1 MIRDFLSKH
10 KTECGAYALVLTL
23 CFSLFV
29 IYDAFSG
36 TAALFLIPGTLLIC
50 AAYFFLCAFVEK
62 HRFIGSVLFGF
73 VFFIVVRLFM
83 FFSRYGMSAY
93 QAIFL
98 EWMLTKG
105 SNAEEAVFFLIS
117 LFLFFTFFFSVT
129 VYYFSKVLYR
139 MFFLTLISLI
149 PCVLYVKVMSEI
161 NNVSLVLIALCNVA
175 VFILHRN
182 SLRDMGKITKKAT
195 LIASGAVFMLMIF
208 LVASAIPKQQ
218 EAPYYD
224 EFEDLF
230 MGGDTSSD
238 IEDSFSDLSEFSGDA
253 SGFLSQSNR
262 KMYSLYGSTAS
273 YLKRQN
279 FDYYDFAKDRWYA
292 DETYSTTYSTPE
304 SWEAVEQYKNLPSLH
319 SALLA
324 AEEYEPGFLKTHH
337 LNEIKNLQL
346 PLSLLQTTRIQSENF
361 GATYFLVPSNV
372 ICLDVGELQDS
383 CRVTPGGAFF
393 SKEGAHPLNFQYSYS
408 YYTDYVYYNSW
419 ILAGGVDF
427 DNEEALKLL
436 TDLRN
441 VLQEN
446 EDVWYNTASS
456 YLHQQIEADYYRE
469 LCTENTLEISS
480 ELKDFALSLTDG
492 LSNDYEKA
500 AAIESFFQTGGFTYD
515 LQYHAPDDSPEYFL
529 FTGKTGT
536 CSDFASAYVL
546 LARAAGLTVR
556 YAEGYTPEAE
566 GGNRYVIKNRDSHAF
581 PEVFIQN
588 IGWMVFE
595 PTVASTGNG
604 SPLRFLSRLRM
615 DYGLMAVIA
624 FFLVVL
630 TVLATILRFLLPL
643 LTEWAFRIRLHATS
657 VPYGTLLAYK
667 RLLKKG
673 GRVFRENLKSKTPH
687 ELSELFLSIGCDISC
702 LCHYAE
708 QILYAPGFVSPI
720 TQKQLCENYASACK
734 ALRRYRKTG
743 RSGNH
748 KADV

>member
-1 MIRDFLSKH
+1 MIRDFLSAH

-105 SNAEEAVFFLIS
+105 SNAEGAVFFLIS

-304 SWEAVEQYKNLPSLH
+304 NWEAVEQYKNLPSLH

-361 GATYFLVPSNV
+361 GAAYFLVPSNV

-630 TVLATILRFLLPL
+630 TVLATVLRVLLPL
-643 LTEWAFRIRLHATS
+643 LTEWAFRIRLHVTS

-708 QILYAPGFVSPI
+708 QILYAPGFVAPI

>member
-10 KTECGAYALVLTL
+10 KTECGAYALALTL

-105 SNAEEAVFFLIS
+105 SNAEGAVFFLIS

-161 NNVSLVLIALCNVA
+161 NNVNLVLIALCNVA

-361 GATYFLVPSNV
+361 GAAYFLVPSNV

-643 LTEWAFRIRLHATS
+643 LTEWAFRIRLHVTS

-673 GRVFRENLKSKTPH
+673 DRVFRENLKSKTPH

-708 QILYAPGFVSPI
+708 QILYAPGFVAPI

>member
-105 SNAEEAVFFLIS
+105 SNAEGAVFFLIS

-337 LNEIKNLQL
+337 LNEIKDLRL

-361 GATYFLVPSNV
+361 GAAYFLVPSNV

-469 LCTENTLEISS
+469 LCTENTVEISS

-643 LTEWAFRIRLHATS
+643 LTEWAFRIRLHVTS

-708 QILYAPGFVSPI
+708 QILYAPGFVAHI

>member
-73 VFFIVVRLFM
+73 VLLIVVRLFM

-105 SNAEEAVFFLIS
+105 SNAEGAVFFLIS

-161 NNVSLVLIALCNVA
+161 NNVNLVLIALCNVA

-469 LCTENTLEISS
+469 LCTENTVEISS

-588 IGWMVFE
+588 IGWIVFE

-624 FFLVVL
+624 FFLVLL
-630 TVLATILRFLLPL
+630 TVLATVLRFLLPL
-643 LTEWAFRIRLHATS
+643 LTEWAFRIRLHVTS

-708 QILYAPGFVSPI
+708 QILYAPGFVAPI

>member
-10 KTECGAYALVLTL
+10 KTECGAYALALTL

-161 NNVSLVLIALCNVA
+161 NNVNLVLIALCNVA

-361 GATYFLVPSNV
+361 GAAYFLVPSNV

-643 LTEWAFRIRLHATS
+643 LTEWAFRIRLHVTS

-708 QILYAPGFVSPI
+708 QILYAPGFVAPI

>member
-93 QAIFL
+93 QAVFL

-105 SNAEEAVFFLIS
+105 SNAEGAVFFLIS

-182 SLRDMGKITKKAT
+182 SLRNMGKITKKAT

-324 AEEYEPGFLKTHH
+324 AEEYEPGFLKAHN
-337 LNEIKNLQL
+337 LNEIKDLRL
-346 PLSLLQTTRIQSENF
+346 PLSLLQTTRVQSENF
-361 GATYFLVPSNV
+361 GAAYFLVPSNV

-630 TVLATILRFLLPL
+630 TVLATVLRFLLPL
-643 LTEWAFRIRLHATS
+643 LTEWAFRIRLHVTS

-708 QILYAPGFVSPI
+708 QILYAPGFVAPI

>member
-1 MIRDFLSKH
+1 MIRDFLSAH

-36 TAALFLIPGTLLIC
+36 TAALFLIPGTPLIC

-105 SNAEEAVFFLIS
+105 SNAEGAVFFLIS

-361 GATYFLVPSNV
+361 GAAYFLVPSNV

-630 TVLATILRFLLPL
+630 TVLATVLRFLLPL
-643 LTEWAFRIRLHATS
+643 LTEWAFRIRLHVTS

-708 QILYAPGFVSPI
+708 QILYAPGFVAPI

>member
-36 TAALFLIPGTLLIC
+36 TDALFLIPGTLLIC

-93 QAIFL
+93 QAVFL

-105 SNAEEAVFFLIS
+105 SNAEGAVFFLIS

-238 IEDSFSDLSEFSGDA
+238 IEDSFSHLSEFSGDA

-292 DETYSTTYSTPE
+292 DETYSSTYLTPE
-304 SWEAVEQYKNLPSLH
+304 NWEAVEQYKNLPSLH

-324 AEEYEPGFLKTHH
+324 AEEYEPGFLEAHN
-337 LNEIKNLQL
+337 LNEIKDLSL
-346 PLSLLQTTRIQSENF
+346 PLSLLQTTRVQSENF
-361 GATYFLVPSNV
+361 GAAYFLVPSNV

-480 ELKDFALSLTDG
+480 ELKDFALFLTDG

-595 PTVASTGNG
+595 PTVASMGNG

-630 TVLATILRFLLPL
+630 TVLATVLRFLLPL
-643 LTEWAFRIRLHATS
+643 LTEWAFRIRLHVTS

-708 QILYAPGFVSPI
+708 QILYAPGFVAPI

>member
-1 MIRDFLSKH
+1 MIRDFLSAH

-105 SNAEEAVFFLIS
+105 SNAEGAVFFLIS

-161 NNVSLVLIALCNVA
+161 NNVNLVLIALCNVA

-324 AEEYEPGFLKTHH
+324 AEEYEPGFLESHN
-337 LNEIKNLQL
+337 LNKIKDLRL

-361 GATYFLVPSNV
+361 GAAYFLVPSNV

-393 SKEGAHPLNFQYSYS
+393 SKEGAHPLKH
-408 YYTDYVYYNSW
+408 DVY
-419 ILAGGVDF
+419 
-427 DNEEALKLL
+427 
-436 TDLRN
+436 
-441 VLQEN
+441 Q
-446 EDVWYNTASS
+446 
-456 YLHQQIEADYYRE
+456 
-469 LCTENTLEISS
+469 
-480 ELKDFALSLTDG
+480 
-492 LSNDYEKA
+492 
-500 AAIESFFQTGGFTYD
+500 
-515 LQYHAPDDSPEYFL
+515 
-529 FTGKTGT
+529 
-536 CSDFASAYVL
+536 
-546 LARAAGLTVR
+546 
-556 YAEGYTPEAE
+556 
-566 GGNRYVIKNRDSHAF
+566 
-581 PEVFIQN
+581 
-588 IGWMVFE
+588 
-595 PTVASTGNG
+595 
-604 SPLRFLSRLRM
+604 
-615 DYGLMAVIA
+615 
-624 FFLVVL
+624 
-630 TVLATILRFLLPL
+630 
-643 LTEWAFRIRLHATS
+643 
-657 VPYGTLLAYK
+657 
-667 RLLKKG
+667 
-673 GRVFRENLKSKTPH
+673 
-687 ELSELFLSIGCDISC
+687 
-702 LCHYAE
+702 
-708 QILYAPGFVSPI
+708 
-720 TQKQLCENYASACK
+720 
-734 ALRRYRKTG
+734 RRR
-743 RSGNH
+743 
-748 KADV
+748 

>member
-50 AAYFFLCAFVEK
+50 AAFFFLCAFVEK

-93 QAIFL
+93 QAVFL

-105 SNAEEAVFFLIS
+105 SNAEGAVFFLIS

-361 GATYFLVPSNV
+361 GAAYFLVPSNV

-630 TVLATILRFLLPL
+630 TVLATVLRVLLPL
-643 LTEWAFRIRLHATS
+643 LTEWAFRIRLHVTS

-687 ELSELFLSIGCDISC
+687 ELSELFLSIGCDISY

-708 QILYAPGFVSPI
+708 QILYAPGFVAPI

>member
-1 MIRDFLSKH
+1 MIRDFLSAH

-105 SNAEEAVFFLIS
+105 SNAEGAVFFLIS

-361 GATYFLVPSNV
+361 GAAYFLVPSNV

-630 TVLATILRFLLPL
+630 TVLATVLRVLLPL
-643 LTEWAFRIRLHATS
+643 LTEWAFRIRLHITS

-687 ELSELFLSIGCDISC
+687 ELSELFLSIGCDISW

-708 QILYAPGFVSPI
+708 QILYAPGFVAPI

>member
-105 SNAEEAVFFLIS
+105 SNAEGAVFFLIS

-304 SWEAVEQYKNLPSLH
+304 NWEAVEQYKNLPSLH

-361 GATYFLVPSNV
+361 GAAYFLVPSNV

-630 TVLATILRFLLPL
+630 TVLATVLRFLLPL
-643 LTEWAFRIRLHATS
+643 LTEWAFRIRLHVTS

-708 QILYAPGFVSPI
+708 QILYAPGFVAPI

>member
-36 TAALFLIPGTLLIC
+36 TDALFLIPGTLLIC

-93 QAIFL
+93 QAVFL

-105 SNAEEAVFFLIS
+105 SNAEGAVFFLIS

-238 IEDSFSDLSEFSGDA
+238 IEDSFSHLSEFSGDA

-292 DETYSTTYSTPE
+292 DETYSTTYLTPE
-304 SWEAVEQYKNLPSLH
+304 NWEAVEQYKNLPSLH

-324 AEEYEPGFLKTHH
+324 AEEYEPGFLEAHN
-337 LNEIKNLQL
+337 LNEIKDLSL
-346 PLSLLQTTRIQSENF
+346 PLSLLQTTRVQSENF
-361 GATYFLVPSNV
+361 GAAYFLVPSNV

-630 TVLATILRFLLPL
+630 TVLATVLRFLLPL
-643 LTEWAFRIRLHATS
+643 LTEWAFRIRLHVTS

-673 GRVFRENLKSKTPH
+673 SRVFRENLKSKTPH

-708 QILYAPGFVSPI
+708 QILYAPGFVAPI

>member
-73 VFFIVVRLFM
+73 VLLIVVRLFM

-105 SNAEEAVFFLIS
+105 SNAEGAVFFLIS

-361 GATYFLVPSNV
+361 GAAYFLVPSNV

-383 CRVTPGGAFF
+383 CLVTPGGAFF

-441 VLQEN
+441 VLQKN

-469 LCTENTLEISS
+469 LCAENTLEISS

-630 TVLATILRFLLPL
+630 TVLATVLRFLLPL
-643 LTEWAFRIRLHATS
+643 LTEWAFRIRLHVTS

-708 QILYAPGFVSPI
+708 QILYAPGFVAPI

>member
-73 VFFIVVRLFM
+73 VLFIVVRLFI

-105 SNAEEAVFFLIS
+105 SNAEGAVFFLIS

-195 LIASGAVFMLMIF
+195 LITSGAVFMLMIF

-361 GATYFLVPSNV
+361 GASYFLVPSNV

-630 TVLATILRFLLPL
+630 TVLATVLRFLLPL
-643 LTEWAFRIRLHATS
+643 LTEWAFRIRLHVTS

-673 GRVFRENLKSKTPH
+673 GHVFRENLKSKTPH

-708 QILYAPGFVSPI
+708 QILYAPGFVAPI

>member
-73 VFFIVVRLFM
+73 VLLIVVRLFM

-105 SNAEEAVFFLIS
+105 SNAEGAVFFLIS

-361 GATYFLVPSNV
+361 GAAYFLVPSNV

-643 LTEWAFRIRLHATS
+643 LTEWAFRIRLHVTS

-708 QILYAPGFVSPI
+708 QILYAPGFVAPI

>member
-93 QAIFL
+93 QAVFL

-105 SNAEEAVFFLIS
+105 SNAEGAVFFLIS

-182 SLRDMGKITKKAT
+182 SLRNMGKITKKAT

-324 AEEYEPGFLKTHH
+324 AEEYEPGFLKAHN
-337 LNEIKNLQL
+337 LNEIKDLRL
-346 PLSLLQTTRIQSENF
+346 PLSLLQTTRVQSENF
-361 GATYFLVPSNV
+361 GAAYFLVPSNV

-630 TVLATILRFLLPL
+630 TVLATVLRVLLPL
-643 LTEWAFRIRLHATS
+643 LTEWAFRIRLHVTS

-708 QILYAPGFVSPI
+708 QILYAPGFVAPI

>member
-1 MIRDFLSKH
+1 MIRDFLSAH

-105 SNAEEAVFFLIS
+105 SNAEGAVFFLIS

-361 GATYFLVPSNV
+361 GAAYFLVPSNV

-393 SKEGAHPLNFQYSYS
+393 SEEGAHPLNFQYSYS

-529 FTGKTGT
+529 FAGKTGT

-630 TVLATILRFLLPL
+630 TVLATVLRVLLPL
-643 LTEWAFRIRLHATS
+643 LTEWAFRIRLHVTS

-708 QILYAPGFVSPI
+708 QILYAPGFVAPI

>member
-1 MIRDFLSKH
+1 MIRDLLSKH
-10 KTECGAYALVLTL
+10 KTECGAYALALTL

-105 SNAEEAVFFLIS
+105 SNAEGAVFFLIS

-139 MFFLTLISLI
+139 MFFLTLISRI

-161 NNVSLVLIALCNVA
+161 NNVNLVLIALCNVA

-262 KMYSLYGSTAS
+262 EMYSLYGSTAS

-324 AEEYEPGFLKTHH
+324 AEEYEPGFLEAHH
-337 LNEIKNLQL
+337 LNKIKDLRL

-361 GATYFLVPSNV
+361 GAAYFLVPSNV
-372 ICLDVGELQDS
+372 ICLDAGELQDS
-383 CRVTPGGAFF
+383 CLVTPGGAFF

-408 YYTDYVYYNSW
+408 YYSDYVYYNSW

-469 LCTENTLEISS
+469 LCTENTAEISS

-515 LQYHAPDDSPEYFL
+515 LQYQAPDDSPEYFL

-630 TVLATILRFLLPL
+630 TVLATVLRVLLPL

-748 KADV
+748 KTDV

>member
-1 MIRDFLSKH
+1 MIRDFLSAH

-73 VFFIVVRLFM
+73 VLFIVVRLFM

-93 QAIFL
+93 QAVFL

-105 SNAEEAVFFLIS
+105 SNAEGAVFFLIS

-304 SWEAVEQYKNLPSLH
+304 NWEAVEQYKNLPSLH

-361 GATYFLVPSNV
+361 GASYFLVPSNV

-393 SKEGAHPLNFQYSYS
+393 SEEGAHPLNFQYSYS

-630 TVLATILRFLLPL
+630 TVLATVLRVLLPL
-643 LTEWAFRIRLHATS
+643 LTEWAFRIRLHVTS

-708 QILYAPGFVSPI
+708 QILYAPGFVAPI

>member
-105 SNAEEAVFFLIS
+105 SNAEGAVFFLIS

-361 GATYFLVPSNV
+361 GAAYFLVPSNV

-383 CRVTPGGAFF
+383 CLVTPGGAFF

-441 VLQEN
+441 VLQKN

-469 LCTENTLEISS
+469 LCAENTLEISS

-630 TVLATILRFLLPL
+630 TVLATVLRFLLPL
-643 LTEWAFRIRLHATS
+643 LTEWAFRIRLHVTS

-708 QILYAPGFVSPI
+708 QILYAPGFVAPI